1 MKKNPATHETA
12 GDKNPRP
19 EIIVS
24 RRANGTKRVV
34 TINAH
39 DSRAQQQFKKDC
51 DVNLIIAKF
60 KKTGTVTHVRNAAAG
75 VYADMTDAPSYQ
87 EALQTVINAE
97 RAFEEVPAK
106 IRERFNHDPALMM
119 EFLSQKENDEEAIK
133 LGLKIKPQP
142 PAPDPMLTTLN
153 TIAEN
158 TKPKPK
164 PKPSND

>member
-1 MKKNPATHETA
+1 
-12 GDKNPRP
+12 
-19 EIIVS
+19 
-24 RRANGTKRVV
+24 
-34 TINAH
+34 
-39 DSRAQQQFKKDC
+39 
-51 DVNLIIAKF
+51 
-60 KKTGTVTHVRNAAAG
+60 
-75 VYADMTDAPSYQ
+75 MTDAPSYQ